1 MNKKYATGAFSLTG
15 LLLFAALAG
24 AQGVA
29 QPGYSEAG
37 VANFHGDQ
45 NSLIHAIHA
54 IQQSTGG
61 RVIEIRYTDSGGVPG
76 YHAVLVKHRRI
87 QFMRIGELSS
97 NAVAIDVS
105 SRPVW
110 MLKWRGKADV
120 HFAEH
125 AKVHLAQAIR
135 TAEQAHN
142 GAPAIAAGI
151 ARSASD
157 PGSDVHAYNVLL
169 DVDGGVQRVAVDDST
184 GQIIADPG
192 ALADW
197 P

>member
-29 QPGYSEAG
+29 QPGYSKSG
-37 VANFHGDQ
+37 VANFHGNQ
-45 NSLIHAIHA
+45 NSLVHAIHA

-61 RVIEIRYTDSGGVPG
+61 RVVEIRYTDAGGVPG
-76 YHAVLVKHRRI
+76 YHAVLVKHGRI

-97 NAVAIDVS
+97 NAVAVDVS

-110 MLKWRGKADV
+110 MLKWRGKKDV
-120 HFAEH
+120 HLAER
-125 AKVHLAQAIR
+125 ARVHLAQAIR
-135 TAEQAHN
+135 TAEQAHS

-157 PGSDVHAYNVLL
+157 PDSEVHAYNVLL
-169 DVDGGVQRVAVDDST
+169 DVDGSVHRVAVDDST
-184 GQIIADPG
+184 GEVIANPG